1 MPLMVTHRGK
11 GTLPKKKTRGR
22 LTTVPRLF
30 LHFLPEDVIITA
42 PKTLQG
48 CPQLSLLMVPN
59 RPPRLYQGCAS
70 GLPAPPPRMAT
81 AATAAATDTATAA
94 ATATHAAILKLREF
108 SLEQTVEDELRRMA
122 GNGYPDALADMHS
135 EVFPRGTPFNFP
147 RLMRA
152 FRVVRCFGGM
162 RRASKTRE
170 EDLAVV
176 HAAARLDISFDRFT
190 RDADLAALATAI
202 LEFEVVASKD
212 LDEGVALAKKTLLV
226 GLRQLYLIKALHPN
240 VGGVDQ
246 ATIDAQLADFPY
258 KAVDS
263 NPCDPAGELDRRIA
277 CMTGKLAALCDTPE
291 QLAEATMTIIATRLK
306 TLLIMMV
313 CLTDYVHLDP
323 APGPPDPNV
332 EIARVAALA
341 LELGGHEA
349 VDHIQACIAW
359 RAANCPQLAA
369 KPTPE
374 TE

>member
-70 GLPAPPPRMAT
+70 GLPAPPPRMAA

-162 RRASKTRE
+162 RRVSKTPE

-176 HAAARLDISFDRFT
+176 QAAARLDICFDRFT
-190 RDADLAALATAI
+190 RDADLKALATAI
-202 LEFEVVASKD
+202 LQFELVASKD
-212 LDEGVALAKKTLLV
+212 LDEGVAIAKKTYLV
-226 GLRQLYLIKALHPN
+226 GLRQLHLIKAMHPN

-246 ATIDAQLADFPY
+246 DAINQQLADFPY
-258 KAVDS
+258 KALDS
-263 NPCDPAGELDRRIA
+263 TADGPCDPAGELDRRIA
-277 CMTGKLAALCDTPE
+277 YMMRKITALCDTPE
-291 QLAEATMTIIATRLK
+291 QLAEITQQITATRLK
-306 TLLIMMV
+306 TLLVMMV
-313 CLTDYVHLDP
+313 CLTDHAHLGS
-323 APGPPDPNV
+323 APGAPDPHA
-332 EIARVAALA
+332 EIARVANLA
-341 LELGGHEA
+341 LELGGQEA
-349 VDHIQACIAW
+349 VDHIRACMAW

-369 KPTPE
+369 NQTL
-374 TE
+374 